1 MLRWVVA
8 LLLAVGARAPPPS
21 WEEFIEAP
29 SWSSIA
35 SAARPWQ
42 AARMCSQSVSRP
54 GRQSRSLG
62 VGNGRSGRA
71 HWHSRAHRILRRAHF
86 CHPFV
91 EGGRSRSR
99 RSLPLPAAP
108 CQSLPL
114 PTTPCRCRTLPASAD
129 SLNPSRGREWE
140 GCVFEF
146 SPRLSLS
153 LPPSLPLSQRA
164 PSLAPSF
171 PHPWPHSCLFI
182 SRRFLLSQTTDW
194 RRSNH
199 ILSRCERLVPLLS
212 PRLVLARA
220 EGDPVPH

>member
-1 MLRWVVA
+1 MDGAAGLIGTLAHTASSAAHTSAIPLWRVA
-8 LLLAVGARAPPPS
+8 AVGVGAP
-21 WEEFIEAP
+21 
-29 SWSSIA
+29 
-35 SAARPWQ
+35 
-42 AARMCSQSVSRP
+42 C
-54 GRQSRSLG
+54 
-62 VGNGRSGRA
+62 
-71 HWHSRAHRILRRAHF
+71 
-86 CHPFV
+86 
-91 EGGRSRSR
+91 